1 MFQRREKGVKS
12 ESFPP
17 AILVARNGNRCQMK
31 EKRPLWIVFL
41 FVAFLAVT
49 FVFHGTA
56 DDYEDEN
63 NNRALLLH
71 DDYEDEYT
79 SALST
84 IGCFATPDCFPSARC
99 KTGVPQKL
107 QRGKRW
113 EEQSFCVDDLK
124 QAAKQQDGCLVY
136 SFGIHDSWE
145 WEEKVAKQFGCEVHA
160 FDPTVDHAQDLAPG
174 VTFHKLG
181 LQAEGDDMAKT
192 HAAEY
197 DAIDPTLLL
206 ALPDIMQRLGHD
218 KRTLDVIMMDCE
230 GCEWGVLRNL
240 ACSKESGRVNQIVT
254 EFHFQKSLGLET
266 EVDVLNAAMGVR
278 CLWQENWHVVSI
290 EGSGSSPINWQ
301 YARGIPSLL
310 HSPGMLLYITLQRIQ
325 EQEGGA
331 DHRYRPMVNF
341 DNWER
346 MKEK

>member
-1 MFQRREKGVKS
+1 MIQRREKAVKS
-12 ESFPP
+12 ESLPP
-17 AILVARNGNRCQMK
+17 VIVARIGNRCGMK
-31 EKRPLWIVFL
+31 EKRPLWLIFL
-41 FVAFLAVT
+41 FVALLAVT
-49 FVFHGTA
+49 FVIHGTA
-56 DDYEDEN
+56 DDYEDEY
-63 NNRALLLH
+63 NNRALLH
-71 DDYEDEYT
+71 DEYEDEYT

-84 IGCFATPDCFPSARC
+84 IGCFATPECFPSAKC
-99 KTGVPQKL
+99 KTGVPKKL
-107 QRGKRW
+107 QRAKKW
-113 EEQSFCVDDLK
+113 EEQSFCVDDLRK
-124 QAAKQQDGCLVY
+124 AAKQQDGCLVY

-197 DAIDPTLLL
+197 DAIDSTLLL
-206 ALPDIMQRLGHD
+206 ALPDIMKRLGHD
-218 KRTLDVIMMDCE
+218 KRMLDVIMMDCE
-230 GCEWGVLRNL
+230 GCEWGVLRHL
-240 ACSKESGRVNQIVT
+240 ACSKDSDLVNQIVT
-254 EFHFQKSLGLET
+254 EFHFQKRLGLET

-290 EGSGSSPINWQ
+290 EQSGSGPENWQ

-310 HSPGMLLYITLQRIQ
+310 HGPGMLLYITLQKK
-325 EQEGGA
+325 EEGVHHGK
-331 DHRYRPMVNF
+331 RPAVKF

-346 MKEK
+346 MIEK